1 VLKKSAAYSKAMDMK
16 GQRMI
21 NKDFL
26 NPEGKLAFH
35 LKDVQLILDLGRRY
49 SSPLLLSSLHA
60 QALTSEVAKGRGD
73 WDNADIISFYED
85 PLRME

>member
-1 VLKKSAAYSKAMDMK
+1 MEAELFWALPLL
-16 GQRMI
+16 
-21 NKDFL
+21 FL
-26 NPEGKLAFH
+26 PLLAFH
-35 LKDVQLILDLGRRY
+35 FKDVQLILDLGRRY